1 MNNLKKPHP
10 QTGFTLIE
18 IAIVLV
24 IIGLLL
30 GGVLKGQEMIVQG
43 RIKNVIADFNGVQA
57 AFYGY
62 QDRYRA
68 IPGDDGG
75 AAARWPAVVGG
86 AAQAVSGGGTGAIA
100 GNYNVAAAA
109 LDVAKESNLFWHHLR
124 RAGFIPGVIEGNDS
138 GAPPLNAA
146 GGMVG
151 VQNGALGLAGVVL
164 CSANLP
170 AKIAMAVDT
179 QLDDGVGTTGQIRG
193 QDQGGAT
200 NPAVGAATA
209 DADAYV
215 DDGSALYVICK
226 SL

>member
-57 AFYGY
+57 AYYGY

-86 AAQAVSGGGTGAIA
+86 AVVAVSGGGNGAIA
-100 GNYNVAAAA
+100 GDFNTPAAA
-109 LDVAKESNLFWHHLR
+109 LDILKESNLFWHHLR
-124 RAGFIPGVIEGNDS
+124 RAGFIPGAIEGNLS
-138 GAPPLNAA
+138 GDQPRNAV
-146 GGMVG
+146 GGMIG
-151 VQNGALGLAGVVL
+151 VQGGALQIAGPVM
-164 CSANLP
+164 CSAAIP
-170 AKIAMAVDT
+170 QKIALAVDT
-179 QLDDGVGTTGQIRG
+179 QLDDGVGTTGQVRAIG
-193 QDQGGAT
+193 NAT
-200 NPAVGAATA
+200 APAAATA
-209 DADAYV
+209 PDAY
-215 DDGSALYVICK
+215 GSDETALFVICK